1 MGGGGGLML
10 TETGLLRSHQC
21 IWAYSLQ
28 ALLRGSLRKA
38 FSGFD
43 LLLLGLGIV
52 IGSGWAQLSG
62 VTAQQF
68 AG

>member
-1 MGGGGGLML
+1 M
-10 TETGLLRSHQC
+10 
-21 IWAYSLQ
+21 Q

-38 FSGFD
+38 FSGFG
-43 LLLLGLGIV
+43 LLFLGLGIV

-62 VTAQQF
+62 STAQQY